1 MSLQNQFVT
10 YEIALKL
17 KELGFDEP
25 CIVYYNTKSQESL
38 CCCQLGGFINEI
50 EEEDFH
56 KNSIEDKCSAP
67 LYSQIEDWLRENHG
81 KHIRIQEGY
90 TPSKHY
96 YEFEIPWK
104 TFKTYHQARE
114 HVILRLLQNI

>member
-1 MSLQNQFVT
+1 MNLKEQFAT

-25 CIVYYNTKSQESL
+25 CIAYYTSDKYHDL
-38 CCCQLGGFINEI
+38 CHGCENMIDGNFVIVDTRYL
-50 EEEDFH
+50 
-56 KNSIEDKCSAP
+56 KAP
-67 LYSQIEDWLRENHG
+67 LWQQIEDWLRENHD

-114 HVILRLLQNI
+114 HVILRILQNI